1 MMKDSSRIIDNV
13 FLLEEWKPATKI
25 RSTLLFSTTFLFSFE
40 WLIFLSPLLIF
51 TFPKGPILEM
61 KNHTVKKLVK
71 IEKVSRE
78 KEDHTRSQI
87 FRRQQQY
94 GTGAVCASTVFVDHC
109 SNEYIKLR
117 FCFMKTFI

>member
-71 IEKVSRE
+71 IEKCLI
-78 KEDHTRSQI
+78 KKKITHTNPLFPSLPNTAAAIRSCLSVPVP
-87 FRRQQQY
+87 Y
-94 GTGAVCASTVFVDHC
+94 
-109 SNEYIKLR
+109 L
-117 FCFMKTFI
+117 